1 MIQILYMS
9 FNDIGDCINAI
20 ITALTNRKV
29 WLMEIRPRGIT
40 QEVLVRD
47 ITTLLSVNN
56 KITMLLPKTEV
67 GVHNILQSAV
77 NNKACQVNI
86 SIDDACRSAVQ
97 AMIKILEDRR
107 KINSDEV
114 LAIREILEDRSETN
128 VVGNVV

>member
-9 FNDIGDCINAI
+9 FNDIGDGINAI

-29 WLMEIRPRGIT
+29 WLMEIHPRGIT
-40 QEVLVRD
+40 QLRD

-56 KITMLLPKTEV
+56 KITMLLPETEV

-86 SIDDACRSAVQ
+86 SIDDACRSEVQ